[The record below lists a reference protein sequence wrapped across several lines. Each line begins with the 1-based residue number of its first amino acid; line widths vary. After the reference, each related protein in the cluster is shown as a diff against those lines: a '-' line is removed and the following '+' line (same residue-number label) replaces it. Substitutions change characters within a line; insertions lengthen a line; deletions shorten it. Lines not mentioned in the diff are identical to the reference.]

1 MSPHLL
7 AVAHG
12 SKAPGPQQVVED
24 LLALVRETGVGA
36 TAAYVDNAPPSVAQA
51 LADLVAAGERD
62 IVVLPLLLTPASH
75 SKTDVA
81 ASVQIGREKHPG
93 LRLRYG
99 RPLGPHP
106 VLVELLARRL
116 AEAGA
121 PDEDPV
127 LLVAVGALDPDAN
140 AQVAAVGRLLFE
152 GRPWPSVDVAFASAT
167 GPSVPEA
174 LDRLR
179 RLGHRRVSLV
189 PYVLGPGRLPAMVA
203 RQAAEAAGIDVL
215 LAAPIGADPALAGLL
230 LERYREAQGGDV
242 RMNCDA
248 CLYRIALPGREASV
262 GAPQTPHTHPDDDPV
277 AIVTRLEQALPHPPE

>member
-1 MSPHLL
+1 MTAHLL

-12 SKAPGPQQVVED
+12 SRSPEPQQVVED

-36 TAAYVDNAPPSVAQA
+36 TAAYVDNASPSVAQA
-51 LADLVAAGERD
+51 LADLVAAGEQD
-62 IVVLPLLLTPASH
+62 IVVLPVLLTPASH

-81 ASVQIGREKHPG
+81 ASVQFGRLAHPG
-93 LRLRYG
+93 VRLRYG

-106 VLVELLARRL
+106 VLVELLGRRL

-121 PDEDPV
+121 RDSDPV
-127 LLVAVGALDPDAN
+127 LVFAVGALDPDAN
-140 AQVAAVGRLLFE
+140 AQVAAVGRLLYE

-179 RLGHRRVSLV
+179 RLGHRRVSLS
-189 PYVLGPGRLPAMVA
+189 PYVLGAGRLPAMVA
-203 RQAAEAAGIDVL
+203 RQAAQAEGVDVL
-215 LAAPIGADPALAGLL
+215 VAAPIGADATLAGLL
-230 LERYREAQGGDV
+230 LERYREALGEDV

-248 CLYRIALPGREASV
+248 CLYRLPLPGREGSV
-262 GAPQTPHTHPDDDPV
+262 GAPQTTHTHPDDV
-277 AIVTRLEQALPHPPE
+277 HGQGTRHPPE

>member
-1 MSPHLL
+1 MTPHLL

-12 SKAPGPQQVVED
+12 SKAVAPQQVVED
-24 LLALVRETGVGA
+24 LLARVRETGVRA
-36 TAAYVDNAPPSVAQA
+36 TTAYVDNASPSMAQA
-51 LADLVAAGERD
+51 LADLVAAGETD
-62 IVVLPLLLTPASH
+62 VVVLPLLLTPASH

-81 ASVQIGREKHPG
+81 ASVQLGRTAHPG
-93 LRLRYG
+93 IRLRYG

-121 PDEDPV
+121 PDADPV

-140 AQVAAVGRLLFE
+140 ASVLATGRLLYE

-167 GPSVPEA
+167 GPTVPEA

-179 RLGHRRVSLV
+179 RLGHARVSLV
-189 PYVLGPGRLPAMVA
+189 PYALGPGRLPAMVA
-203 RQAAEAAGIDVL
+203 RQAAEAPGVDVL
-215 LAAPIGADPALAGLL
+215 VAAPLGADASLAGLL
-230 LERYREAQGGDV
+230 LERYREAQGEDV

-262 GAPQTPHTHPDDDPV
+262 GAPQTPHTHPDD
-277 AIVTRLEQALPHPPE
+277 RPPE